1 MAYTFFCQNLP
12 EALPCLRTVQRM
24 INSEYCNIN
33 EGEFRFDDLLK
44 HINLY
49 KAPKVISVGEDATRL
64 ISKVQYDSDTNRMV
78 GFVLPCDNNGLPLTD
93 TFLATT
99 FQQMEQ
105 CFLSND
111 VAKYAFVYMAQP
123 LGDNV
128 PAFCLACLGT
138 NNKFDFQLVQ
148 KRWSHIVSECHKRG
162 ITVISF
168 GADGDSREMKAILL
182 SSHLFFNETSAYSF
196 QSNKVVIPKEWHTW
210 FAIKVCNSV
219 SFVQD
224 IVHLAVKLKARL
236 LSPSIILSVGKF
248 LAGIHHLRL
257 IQQTFGKDIHNMRA
271 KDIDHKDRQNYDAA
285 MHITSPDVLQMLSE
299 IPDAKGTYIYLEV
312 MRCVMDSYLDKSLDV
327 TTRIHKAWYAV
338 FFVRYWR
345 QWLLLNKEYCLSANF
360 ITSNAYKCIELNA
373 HSIVTVAMTIRD
385 HLTTDNQCFIPWLL
399 GSQSCEKIF
408 RAARSMT
415 PTFSTV
421 LNFGMLSLLQRL
433 HRIHIQY
440 CLEND
445 SETSEIIKYPRKEIH
460 KDKDGHDRA
469 NLCDLSTIS
478 NSKIIETVNK
488 AKEEAKRT
496 IESLGMYDLLKK
508 NNFEDPPIPYSEKNC
523 SDDDNDDDDENIDD
537 DENDE
542 TEQENEL
549 TNSESNNVWE
559 SSCYQDSNDITD
571 DITKLNSIGIIEK
584 DLCCHLS
591 NLHKSQLKRISGLS
605 LPMYDIKSSSS
616 TKCTGKKSHS
626 PYVEVYYGQRT
637 VYINKTTVVWLLQE
651 GERVSADRLFRV
663 HNKQPFSSSSEKA
676 VGSSSDVSDNGT
688 NPVVSETLSVGDT
701 CVFRISSTQWKVGRI
716 LSFSYFLEKIK
727 TSQQYTKTIYNLAE
741 KSKKPVGVL
750 CSWYDPTEIPSR
762 FVFTE
767 NCTSHRFISVELYIC
782 TLANGCFET
791 LGNDKQFPSLVKAVK
806 SLHVAMAKYL
816 VLRSGT
822 LTTIQNLL
830 QTSATGSKD
839 NPVHINDN
847 GAITDYKTAVLDL
860 WTRCGNINLSKKE
873 KQDLL
878 SGKELNDL
886 HINAFQN
893 LLKSQFTE
901 IGGLNSTL
909 LQSKTQFLKS
919 ELNSNKNILQIIH
932 MPNHWAALQVF
943 GSDICFYDS
952 AYTTIS
958 DDTLD
963 IIAQLMNTNAKS
975 LTIKLMNVAK
985 QIGVVNCGLHAIA
998 TVTCLALGND
1008 PTTVVF
1014 NNDELRPHL
1023 LNIFET
1029 RKISAF
1035 PVKKRRKPQNSIS
1048 KEIVCHIFCYCRLP
1062 EKGEMVCCEH
1072 CQEWFHITCIDL
1084 SIDSCMPDEN
1094 DWFCSSCSDRLLA

>member
-1 MAYTFFCQNLP
+1 
-12 EALPCLRTVQRM
+12 
-24 INSEYCNIN
+24 
-33 EGEFRFDDLLK
+33 
-44 HINLY
+44 
-49 KAPKVISVGEDATRL
+49 
-64 ISKVQYDSDTNRMV
+64 MV
-78 GFVLPCDNNGLPLTD
+78 GFVLPCDNDGLPLTD

-105 CFLSND
+105 CFLNND

-148 KRWSHIVSECHKRG
+148 KRWSHIVSECHKRE

-168 GADGDSREMKAILL
+168 GADGDSREMKTMLL

-196 QSNKVVIPKEWHTW
+196 QLNKVVIPKEWHTW
-210 FAIKVCNSV
+210 FAIKVCNGI

-236 LSPSIILSVGKF
+236 LSPSIILPVGKF

-299 IPDAKGTYIYLEV
+299 IPDAQGTYIYLEI

-345 QWLLLNKEYCLSANF
+345 QWLLLNKEYCLSVNF

-385 HLTTDNQCFIPWLL
+385 HLTTDYQCFIPWLL

-445 SETSEIIKYPRKEIH
+445 SETSEIIKYLRNEIH

-488 AKEEAKRT
+488 AKQEAKRT

-523 SDDDNDDDDENIDD
+523 SDDNDDDDENIDD

-549 TNSESNNVWE
+549 TISESNNV
-559 SSCYQDSNDITD
+559 
-571 DITKLNSIGIIEK
+571 
-584 DLCCHLS
+584 
-591 NLHKSQLKRISGLS
+591 
-605 LPMYDIKSSSS
+605 
-616 TKCTGKKSHS
+616 
-626 PYVEVYYGQRT
+626 
-637 VYINKTTVVWLLQE
+637 
-651 GERVSADRLFRV
+651 
-663 HNKQPFSSSSEKA
+663 
-676 VGSSSDVSDNGT
+676 
-688 NPVVSETLSVGDT
+688 
-701 CVFRISSTQWKVGRI
+701 
-716 LSFSYFLEKIK
+716 
-727 TSQQYTKTIYNLAE
+727 
-741 KSKKPVGVL
+741 
-750 CSWYDPTEIPSR
+750 
-762 FVFTE
+762 
-767 NCTSHRFISVELYIC
+767 
-782 TLANGCFET
+782 
-791 LGNDKQFPSLVKAVK
+791 
-806 SLHVAMAKYL
+806 
-816 VLRSGT
+816 
-822 LTTIQNLL
+822 
-830 QTSATGSKD
+830 
-839 NPVHINDN
+839 
-847 GAITDYKTAVLDL
+847 
-860 WTRCGNINLSKKE
+860 
-873 KQDLL
+873 
-878 SGKELNDL
+878 
-886 HINAFQN
+886 
-893 LLKSQFTE
+893 
-901 IGGLNSTL
+901 
-909 LQSKTQFLKS
+909 
-919 ELNSNKNILQIIH
+919 
-932 MPNHWAALQVF
+932 
-943 GSDICFYDS
+943 
-952 AYTTIS
+952 
-958 DDTLD
+958 
-963 IIAQLMNTNAKS
+963 
-975 LTIKLMNVAK
+975 
-985 QIGVVNCGLHAIA
+985 
-998 TVTCLALGND
+998 
-1008 PTTVVF
+1008 
-1014 NNDELRPHL
+1014 
-1023 LNIFET
+1023 
-1029 RKISAF
+1029 
-1035 PVKKRRKPQNSIS
+1035 
-1048 KEIVCHIFCYCRLP
+1048 
-1062 EKGEMVCCEH
+1062 
-1072 CQEWFHITCIDL
+1072 
-1084 SIDSCMPDEN
+1084 
-1094 DWFCSSCSDRLLA
+1094 